1 MAQLKEDYQDDVRVV
16 FRHFPLSFHDKAA
29 TAVQAAEAAGMQ
41 GKFWEMHDLL
51 FESLGEWSSLSVEEF
66 EDWVTGA
73 AQELE
78 LDVEQFSQ
86 DLTSQETADIAKQA
100 WETNS
105 EIGIPGT
112 PFIIINGQPY
122 QGSLSYDGL
131 SSLIDVTLFEQQ
143 HYEECPPMTIDP
155 QKDYVA
161 KLETD
166 KGDIE
171 IELYAEEAPLAVNSF
186 IFLAEEGWFDNNMF
200 HRVIPG
206 FVAQTGDPTGTGM
219 GGPGYEFDNEIS
231 SELSFD
237 QPGLLGMANS
247 GPDTNGSQFFI
258 TYAEVPHLDG
268 GYTIF
273 GRVISGMEVVE
284 SFTQRD
290 PSQPGELPEGD
301 RILSVTIVEN

>member
-51 FESLGEWSSLSVEEF
+51 FERLGEWSSLSVEEF
-66 EDWVTGA
+66 QDWVTEA

-78 LDVEQFSQ
+78 LDVEQFSK

-112 PFIIINGQPY
+112 PFLIINGQPY
-122 QGSLSYDGL
+122 QGNLSYDGL
-131 SSLIDVTLFEQQ
+131 SSIIDVTLFEQQ

-155 QKDYVA
+155 QKEYVA

-186 IFLAEEGWFDNNMF
+186 IALAKDGWYENNPF
-200 HRVIPG
+200 ITHAD
-206 FVAQTGDPTGTGM
+206 FVFSGDPSDTGFGF
-219 GGPGYEFDNEIS
+219 PGYAFIDETDGT
-231 SELSFD
+231 
-237 QPGLLGMANS
+237 QPIDDAGWLATYATKQNV
-247 GPDTNGSQFFI
+247 NGGSFFI
-258 TYAEVPHLDG
+258 SRSAMEG
-268 GYTIF
+268 QNGRTIF
-273 GRVISGMEVVE
+273 GKVIEGLDVLEQFETRE
-284 SFTQRD
+284 SIFDSVKDQ
-290 PSQPGELPEGD
+290 
-301 RILSVTIVEN
+301 ILSITIVEESE